1 MRKIHRKSGGISFL
15 TAMIFIAFI
24 VVAVMCITRFN
35 NIVIQKQRLSSENSS
50 LKAQASVLSDKLARI
65 NAQAE
70 YGNDDQYVISIARGN
85 LDMVYPGEIIF
96 RTNGQ

>member
-24 VVAVMCITRFN
+24 VVAVLCITRFN
-35 NIVIQKQRLSSENSS
+35 NIMIQKQRLTSENSS

>member
-1 MRKIHRKSGGISFL
+1 MRRIRRRSGGISFL
-15 TAMIFIAFI
+15 TAIIFIAFI

-35 NIVIQKQRLSSENSS
+35 NIMVQKQRLTSENSS
-50 LKAQASVLSDKLARI
+50 LQSQASLLSDKLARI

>member
-24 VVAVMCITRFN
+24 VVAVLCITRFN
-35 NIVIQKQRLSSENSS
+35 NIMIQKQRLSSENSS

>member
-1 MRKIHRKSGGISFL
+1 MRKIRRKSGGISFL
-15 TAMIFIAFI
+15 TALIIIAFI

-35 NIVIQKQRLSSENSS
+35 NIMVQKARLTSENRS
-50 LKAQASVLSDKLARI
+50 LQNQASVLSDKLARI
-65 NAQAE
+65 NAQTE
-70 YGNDDQYVISIARGN
+70 YGNNDQYVVSIARSN

>member
-1 MRKIHRKSGGISFL
+1 
-15 TAMIFIAFI
+15 MIFIAFI

-70 YGNDDQYVISIARGN
+70 YGNDDQYVVSIARGN

>member
-1 MRKIHRKSGGISFL
+1 MRRIKRKSGGISFL
-15 TAMIFIAFI
+15 TAIIFIAFI

-35 NIVIQKQRLSSENSS
+35 NIMVQKQRLTSENSS
-50 LKAQASVLSDKLARI
+50 LKSQASLLSDKLSRI